1 MRMEVVTNKNII
13 SLGAFAK
20 DLFAEHVLVIDEN
33 GKSFD
38 VVQTVRED
46 TVDRIKN
53 MPLQSGFTQ
62 KIKDGTI
69 LAFEEMK
76 VGEKFLCLDAWL
88 FDYQCPEARFYWRVQ
103 HSINSGLTLQEA
115 TDEGNIWV
123 KDYTKLYNKFNKD
136 FKEITRFHDN
146 FFILSALIYKQKIA
160 LKKLNEFLQQEISID
175 SIKTQYMQTNDDG
188 TTWCFSKEKTYFPI
202 YVWSN

>member
-1 MRMEVVTNKNII
+1 MEVVTNENII

-38 VVQTVRED
+38 VVQTVKED

-53 MPLQSGFTQ
+53 IPLKGGFTQ
-62 KIKDGTI
+62 SIKDGTI
-69 LAFEEMK
+69 LAFEKMK
-76 VGEKFLCLDAWL
+76 IGEKFLCLDAWL

-103 HSINSGLTLQEA
+103 KSINNGLTLQEA

-123 KDYTKLYNKFNKD
+123 KDYTRLYNKFNKE
-136 FKEITRFHDN
+136 FKEITKANDDSFV
-146 FFILSALIYKQKIA
+146 LSALIYK
-160 LKKLNEFLQQEISID
+160 KKAAFKKYLEFLNKDISVD
-175 SIKTQYMQTNDDG
+175 SIKTYYMQTNDDG
-188 TTWCFSKEKTYFPI
+188 ATWSFSKEKTDFPI
-202 YVWSN
+202 YVWVN